1 MFAAQIQNGL
11 VVQVSRAADGQ
22 ALPDGWVAS
31 ETRVGIGWSY
41 DGEAFAPPPPNDP
54 PDMEPIVRERRD
66 LLLARSDWTQL
77 PDAPVDVAAWA
88 TYRQALRDVPQQDGF
103 PASVAWPTQPGGAD

>member
-1 MFAAQIQNGL
+1 
-11 VVQVSRAADGQ
+11 
-22 ALPDGWVAS
+22 
-31 ETRVGIGWSY
+31 
-41 DGEAFAPPPPNDP
+41 
-54 PDMEPIVRERRD
+54 MEPIVRERRD

-77 PDAPVDVAAWA
+77 PDAPVDAAAWA